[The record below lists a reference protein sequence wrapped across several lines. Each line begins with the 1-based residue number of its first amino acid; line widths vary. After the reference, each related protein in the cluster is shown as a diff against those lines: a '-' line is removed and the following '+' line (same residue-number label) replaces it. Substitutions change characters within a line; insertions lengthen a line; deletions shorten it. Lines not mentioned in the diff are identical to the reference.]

1 MKKENKSKNTKKI
14 TAELDAFY
22 GYGCGGCSYGS
33 DNTVE
38 IKVSDKVASTLS
50 ALMEAKGQED
60 GDCDG
65 LSNEYIEAAIEAGHT
80 ELKPLDDDLSHRLW
94 EMIAHYWVF
103 EADLDGMYDD
113 LREHFDQDV
122 EDGLYVPVADEEEDD
137 EFDDDEEEDDGEN
150 DGELTFDDCR
160 ENYRAWVFSHENDKD
175 GLWFVAERI
184 GLDLGMVDIDIEQS
198 YKITKIE

>member
-33 DNTVE
+33 DKTVE

-50 ALMEAKGQED
+50 ALMQAKEEAD
-60 GDCDG
+60 DDADG
-65 LSNEYIEAAIEAGHT
+65 LSNEDIEAAIEAGHT
-80 ELKPLDDDLSHRLW
+80 ELKPLDDKLSRRLW

-103 EADLDGMYDD
+103 EADNECLYDS
-113 LREHFDQDV
+113 LEEHFDQDV
-122 EDGLYVPVADEEEDD
+122 EDGLYVPVADKN
-137 EFDDDEEEDDGEN
+137 DDDEN
-150 DGELTFDDCR
+150 DGELTFDDCC

-175 GLWFVAERI
+175 GLWFVAERVGI
-184 GLDLGMVDIDIEQS
+184 DLFMVDMDIEQS
-198 YKITKIE
+198 YKITEIK

>member
-33 DNTVE
+33 DKTVE
-38 IKVSDKVASTLS
+38 IKVSDKAASTLS
-50 ALMEAKGQED
+50 ALMQAKEEAD
-60 GDCDG
+60 DDADG
-65 LSNEYIEAAIEAGHT
+65 LSNEDIEAAIEAGHT

-103 EADLDGMYDD
+103 EADNDCLYDS
-113 LREHFDQDV
+113 LEEHFDQDV
-122 EDGLYVPVADEEEDD
+122 EDGLYEPVADENDND
-137 EFDDDEEEDDGEN
+137 EN

-175 GLWFVAERI
+175 GLWFVAERVGI
-184 GLDLGMVDIDIEQS
+184 DLGMVDIDIERS
-198 YKITKIE
+198 YKITEIE

>member
-33 DNTVE
+33 DKTVE

-50 ALMEAKGQED
+50 DLMQAKEEAD
-60 GDCDG
+60 DDADG
-65 LSNEYIEAAIEAGHT
+65 LSNEDIEAAIEAGHT
-80 ELKPLDDDLSHRLW
+80 ELKPLDDKLSHRLW

-103 EADLDGMYDD
+103 EADNECLYDS
-113 LREHFDQDV
+113 LEEHFDQDV
-122 EDGLYVPVADEEEDD
+122 EDGLYVPVADENDKD
-137 EFDDDEEEDDGEN
+137 EN
-150 DGELTFDDCR
+150 DGELTFDDCC

-175 GLWFVAERI
+175 GLWFVAERVGI
-184 GLDLGMVDIDIEQS
+184 DLGMVDIDIERS
-198 YKITKIE
+198 YKITEIE

>member
-33 DNTVE
+33 DKTVE
-38 IKVSDKVASTLS
+38 IKVSDKAASTLS
-50 ALMEAKGQED
+50 ALMQAKEEAD
-60 GDCDG
+60 DDADG
-65 LSNEYIEAAIEAGHT
+65 LSNEDIEAAIEAGHT

-103 EADLDGMYDD
+103 EADNECLYDS
-113 LREHFDQDV
+113 LEEHFDQDV
-122 EDGLYVPVADEEEDD
+122 EDGLYVPVADEN
-137 EFDDDEEEDDGEN
+137 DDGEN

-175 GLWFVAERI
+175 GLWFVAERVGI
-184 GLDLGMVDIDIEQS
+184 DLGMVDMDIEQS
-198 YKITKIE
+198 YKITEIE